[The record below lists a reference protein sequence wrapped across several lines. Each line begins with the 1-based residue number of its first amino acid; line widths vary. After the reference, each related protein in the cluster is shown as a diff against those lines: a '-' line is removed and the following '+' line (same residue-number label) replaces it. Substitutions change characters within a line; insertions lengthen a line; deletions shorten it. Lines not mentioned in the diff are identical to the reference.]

1 MPSARWRSSCLPCGS
16 GMQAGIFLHTPAV
29 GYLRSGIYVFLFAAW
44 FYSICVRIV
53 LVQVRRYLLAISAL
67 MVLWILLRSVKF
79 SVDNMDAERWL
90 WYFYYLPLL
99 FIPPAVGLCFPV
111 AGEGRDLSAAAMDK
125 ASVSSD
131 AAAAPAR
138 SDKRSASA
146 GVFLSVRRFNG
157 SGLPI

>member
-1 MPSARWRSSCLPCGS
+1 MC
-16 GMQAGIFLHTPAV
+16 
-29 GYLRSGIYVFLFAAW
+29 FLFAAW

-99 FIPPAVGLCFPV
+99 FIPL
-111 AGEGRDLSAAAMDK
+111 
-125 ASVSSD
+125 
-131 AAAAPAR
+131 
-138 SDKRSASA
+138 
-146 GVFLSVRRFNG
+146 LSVLFPCRWGRARPFGCRYGQGFCIFRRCCCSCSF
-157 SGLPI
+157 